1 VETNHKIMKQKF
13 SIIRTHSAGVWF
25 GNIKSL
31 NGSIAVVTNARR
43 LWYWSGAA
51 SLSQLAVEGTK
62 RPNDCKFTVTITDED
77 GVYLPQV
84 IEVLP
89 CTEVAVENINAV
101 KEWKI

>member
-1 VETNHKIMKQKF
+1 METKKF
-13 SIIRTHSAGVWF
+13 YIVRTFSAGVWF
-25 GNIKSL
+25 GNIKEMNENSVIL
-31 NGSIAVVTNARR
+31 TNARR

-62 RPNDCKFTVTITDED
+62 KPNDCKFTLTITDEE
-77 GVYLPQV
+77 GIYLPQI

-89 CTEVAVENINAV
+89 CTSDAVENIKQV

>member
-1 VETNHKIMKQKF
+1 MKKEKF
-13 SIIRTHSAGVWF
+13 SIIRTHSAGVWM
-25 GNIKSL
+25 GVVKKL
-31 NGSIAVVTNARR
+31 EGSIVIITQARR

-62 RPNDCKFTVTITDED
+62 RPNDCKFAMTITDEE

-89 CTEVAVENINAV
+89 MTEAAVINIQSV

>member
-1 VETNHKIMKQKF
+1 MKKEKF

-31 NGSIAVVTNARR
+31 NGSIAIITNARR

-62 RPNDCKFTVTITDED
+62 DKNNCKFTMTITDKD

-84 IEVLP
+84 VEVLP
-89 CTEVAVENINAV
+89 CTNEAVENINSI
-101 KEWKI
+101 KEWKM

>member
-1 VETNHKIMKQKF
+1 MKKKF

-25 GNIKSL
+25 GNVKML
-31 NGSIAVVTNARR
+31 DGSIAIITNARR

-62 RPNDCKFTVTITDED
+62 RPNDCKFAIPILDED

-89 CTEVAVENINAV
+89 CTNEAVENINAV
-101 KEWKI
+101 KVWKI

>member
-1 VETNHKIMKQKF
+1 MATKNQKF

-25 GNIKSL
+25 GNVKSL
-31 NGSIAVVTNARR
+31 NGSIVIITNARR

-51 SLSQLAVEGTK
+51 SLSQLATEGTK
-62 RPNDCKFTVTITDED
+62 RPRDCKFTVTITDDD

-89 CTEVAVENINAV
+89 CTNEAVENINAV
-101 KEWKI
+101 PVWKI

>member
-1 VETNHKIMKQKF
+1 MKKQKCY
-13 SIIRTHSAGVWF
+13 IIRTYSAGVWF
-25 GNIKSL
+25 GNIKEL
-31 NGSIAVVTNARR
+31 NGTTVILQNARR

-62 RPNDCKFTVTITDED
+62 NPDDCKFTMTITDED

-89 CTEVAVENINAV
+89 CTEDAVNNINSV
-101 KEWKI
+101 SVWKI

>member
-1 VETNHKIMKQKF
+1 MNAEKNY
-13 SIIRTHSAGVWF
+13 IIRTHSAGVWF
-25 GNIKSL
+25 GKVKEL
-31 NGSIAVVTNARR
+31 NGAIAIVTEARR

-62 RPNDCKFTVTITDED
+62 RPNDCKFTVTITDEE

-89 CTEVAVENINAV
+89 CTEAAAENIKSV

>member
-1 VETNHKIMKQKF
+1 MYKNKTVIV
-13 SIIRTHSAGVWF
+13 RTHSAGVWM
-25 GNIKSL
+25 GNVKSL
-31 NGSIAVVTNARR
+31 EKDVAIITNARR

-62 RPNDCKFTVTITDED
+62 RPSDCKFTVTITDED

-89 CTEVAVENINAV
+89 CTKEAVENINAV
-101 KEWKI
+101 KVWKI

>member
-1 VETNHKIMKQKF
+1 METQKHV
-13 SIIRTHSAGVWF
+13 IVRTHSAGVWF
-25 GNIKSL
+25 GIIKKL
-31 NGSIAVVTNARR
+31 EGSIVIITDARR

-62 RPNDCKFTVTITDED
+62 RPNDCKFTVTITDKD

-89 CTEVAVENINAV
+89 CTKEAVNNIFERVN
-101 KEWKI
+101 K

>member
-1 VETNHKIMKQKF
+1 METEKF

-25 GNIKSL
+25 GNIKKL
-31 NGSIAVVTNARR
+31 DGSIAIVTNARR

-62 RPNDCKFTVTITDED
+62 RPRDCKFTVTIIDED

-89 CTEVAVENINAV
+89 CTKEAIENINSV
-101 KEWKI
+101 PVWKI

>member
-1 VETNHKIMKQKF
+1 MKKENYV
-13 SIIRTHSAGVWF
+13 IVRTHSAGVWM
-25 GNIKSL
+25 GQIKEL
-31 NGSIAVVTNARR
+31 KGSVIIITNARR

-51 SLSQLAVEGTK
+51 SLSQLAMEGTK
-62 RPNDCKFTVTITDED
+62 RPNDCKFAMTITDED

-89 CTEVAVENINAV
+89 CTQEAVSNIQSV

>member
-1 VETNHKIMKQKF
+1 MKTEKF
-13 SIIRTHSAGVWF
+13 SIIRTYSAGVWF

-31 NGSIAVVTNARR
+31 NGSIAVITNARR

-51 SLSQLAVEGTK
+51 SLSQLAVEGTT
-62 RPNDCKFTVTITDED
+62 RPNDCKFAITITDDD

-89 CTEVAVENINAV
+89 CTNEAVENINAV
-101 KEWKI
+101 KIWKI

>member
-1 VETNHKIMKQKF
+1 MKTKNPKF
-13 SIIRTHSAGVWF
+13 SIVRTHSAGVWF

-31 NGSIAVVTNARR
+31 NGTVAIITNARR

-62 RPNDCKFTVTITDED
+62 KPNECKFTVTITDED

-89 CTEVAVENINAV
+89 CTNEAVENIQSV
-101 KEWKI
+101 KIWKI

>member
-1 VETNHKIMKQKF
+1 MKKQKF
-13 SIIRTHSAGVWF
+13 VIVRTHSAGVWF

-31 NGSIAVVTNARR
+31 DKDIAIITNARR

-62 RPNDCKFTVTITDED
+62 RPSDCKFTVTITDED

-89 CTEVAVENINAV
+89 CTEQAVENINAV
-101 KEWKI
+101 KIWKI

>member
-1 VETNHKIMKQKF
+1 MKNQTQKF

-25 GNIKSL
+25 GNIKYL
-31 NGSIAVVTNARR
+31 NLKDAVVILTTARR

-77 GVYLPQV
+77 GVSLPHV

-89 CTEVAVENINAV
+89 CTQEAVENINAV
-101 KEWKI
+101 KIWKI

>member
-1 VETNHKIMKQKF
+1 MKKKEKF
-13 SIIRTHSAGVWF
+13 YIIRTYSAGVWF

-31 NGSIAVVTNARR
+31 KGSIAIITNARR

-51 SLSQLAVEGTK
+51 SLSQLATEGTK
-62 RPNDCKFTVTITDED
+62 RPNDCKFTITIEDEE

-89 CTEVAVENINAV
+89 CTEESIENIKSV

>member
-1 VETNHKIMKQKF
+1 MGQ
-13 SIIRTHSAGVWF
+13 
-25 GNIKSL
+25 IKEL
-31 NGSIAVVTNARR
+31 NGSVIIITNARR

-51 SLSQLAVEGTK
+51 SLSQLAIEGTK
-62 RPNDCKFTVTITDED
+62 RPNDCKFAMTITDED

-89 CTEVAVENINAV
+89 CTQEAVSNIQSV

>member
-1 VETNHKIMKQKF
+1 MYENKTCIV
-13 SIIRTHSAGVWF
+13 RTHSAGVWF
-25 GNIKSL
+25 GSIKKL
-31 NGSIAVVTNARR
+31 EGSIAIVTNARR

-62 RPNDCKFTVTITDED
+62 RPNDCKFTLTITDED

-89 CTEVAVENINAV
+89 CTKEAIENINAV
-101 KEWKI
+101 KIWKI